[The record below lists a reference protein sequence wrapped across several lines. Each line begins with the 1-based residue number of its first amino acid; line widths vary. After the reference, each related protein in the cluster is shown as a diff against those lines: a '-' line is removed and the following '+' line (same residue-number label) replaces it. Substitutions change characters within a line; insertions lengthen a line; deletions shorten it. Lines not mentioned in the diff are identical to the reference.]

1 MNLMYHIHK
10 NCKNYKIIYRIVKI
24 LLLLNKLLLFCYS
37 LNTVN
42 KTKMPSHLIKGAGG
56 RAESSVHH
64 PDGCPPQY
72 VSTNIRHEDHHGL
85 QFVFVGP

>member
-10 NCKNYKIIYRIVKI
+10 SCENYKIIHHIVKI
-24 LLLLNKLLLFCYS
+24 LLKLNKLLLFCYS

-42 KTKMPSHLIKGAGG
+42 KIKMTSHLIEWARH

-72 VSTNIRHEDHHGL
+72 VSTNIRHEYHHGL
-85 QFVFVGP
+85 QFILVGP